1 MIKKIFS
8 KTTVA
13 LFCSI
18 MIMFALS
25 ACEQKMD
32 LGDLIGKIEELT
44 EKVDQLSKRVEELEK
59 KVAIAPPVVAEKEL
73 KIGMMGPLTGPYA
86 ADGNDIK
93 HGVMTAIEVIE
104 EAGGIPG
111 YNKIELYP
119 QDTACDP
126 KQAVAAAN
134 KLINLGAVGV
144 VGAYCSSSTIPASE
158 TLAEEDI
165 LMLTPAST
173 NEKVTDRGL
182 PYMFRVCGRDDD
194 QAPAAAKFMQDAL
207 KAKTIFIVDDKTTY
221 SQGLAEGVNKA
232 CQKLGIKVLDHDH
245 VNQGDK
251 DFSAVLTKAKQAN
264 ADVFYMCLQNH
275 SSGSIMAIQAKRLGL
290 KSTIVSQDAM
300 YHPNF
305 INVAK
310 DAAEGAYVTFG
321 YVDPDTPA
329 YKKYA
334 SKFTAKYGEIGAYGT
349 YAYDAATVLLQA
361 IKQAKSTD
369 AKKVKAQIMKM
380 DFEGASKRIK
390 FNEKGDSGSSYVA
403 FKIADGKYVP
413 YWHPEKGFYK

>member
-1 MIKKIFS
+1 MRKRSLMMVVLGLLLIPFILS
-8 KTTVA
+8 TASAKT
-13 LFCSI
+13 
-18 MIMFALS
+18 
-25 ACEQKMD
+25 
-32 LGDLIGKIEELT
+32 
-44 EKVDQLSKRVEELEK
+44 
-59 KVAIAPPVVAEKEL
+59 L

-111 YNKIELYP
+111 YDKIELYP

-221 SQGLAEGVNKA
+221 SQGLAEGVNKS
-232 CQKLGIKVLDHDH
+232 CEKLGIKVLDHDH

-251 DFSAVLTKAKQAN
+251 DFSAVLTKVKASG
-264 ADVFYMCLQNH
+264 ADVLYMSLQNH
-275 SSGSIMAIQAKRLGL
+275 SSGSLMAIQAKRMGL
-290 KSTIVSQDAM
+290 DSKILSQDAM

-305 INVAK
+305 ISVGK
-310 DAAEGAYVTFG
+310 EAAEALKVHISPLSIHASGMQISPTRISLPDFYHGVTNG
-321 YVDPDTPA
+321 SA
-329 YKKYA
+329 AGIQNA
-334 SKFTAKYGEIGAYGT
+334 SCEMGHLANGGREAVIEY
-349 YAYDAATVLLQA
+349 
-361 IKQAKSTD
+361 
-369 AKKVKAQIMKM
+369 
-380 DFEGASKRIK
+380 
-390 FNEKGDSGSSYVA
+390 
-403 FKIADGKYVP
+403 
-413 YWHPEKGFYK
+413 